1 MNKIFSIFI
10 VIIVIGLGIFLFS
23 RGNMNKVSNEKQ
35 EQNTDVKVTPIA
47 HATMALEWSGKTI
60 ITDPVGDASL
70 FTNVPAPDVILLTDI
85 HPDHLDINA
94 INALVKDKTIL
105 VAPQAVV
112 DQIISKLE
120 IGTLV
125 IMANGDKTTQADFSI
140 EAVPMY
146 NIPEKSDSFHTKGRG
161 NGYVLEHAGERIY
174 ISGDTSGTPEMK
186 NLKDIDWAF
195 VCMNLP
201 YTMSVEE
208 AASAVLAMKPARV
221 TPYHYRTPEGFS
233 DINKF
238 KSLVNTGN
246 PKIEV
251 MLLDFYPTK

>member
-10 VIIVIGLGIFLFS
+10 VVIVIGLGIFLFS
-23 RGNMNKVSNEKQ
+23 RQNMNKETNNEKQ
-35 EQNTDVKVTPIA
+35 EQNSDVKVTPIE
-47 HATMALEWSGKTI
+47 HATIKLEWAGKTI
-60 ITDPVGDASL
+60 VTDPVGKAHFANFPTPDIIL
-70 FTNVPAPDVILLTDI
+70 FTDI
-85 HPDHLDINA
+85 HPDHLDIDA
-94 INALVKDKTIL
+94 LNALVGEKTII

-112 DQIISKLE
+112 DQMVTKLE

-125 IMANGDKTTQADFSI
+125 MLQNGNKTNQAGFSI
-140 EAVPMY
+140 EAIPMY
-146 NIPEKSDSFHTKGRG
+146 NIPEKADAFHTKGRG
-161 NGYVLEHAGERIY
+161 NGYVIEQGGERIY

-186 NLKDIDWAF
+186 NLKNIDWAF

-201 YTMSVEE
+201 YTMDVDE
-208 AASAVLAMKPARV
+208 AAKAVLAMKPKRV

-246 PKIEV
+246 PNIEV
-251 MLLDFYPTK
+251 DLMDFYPSK